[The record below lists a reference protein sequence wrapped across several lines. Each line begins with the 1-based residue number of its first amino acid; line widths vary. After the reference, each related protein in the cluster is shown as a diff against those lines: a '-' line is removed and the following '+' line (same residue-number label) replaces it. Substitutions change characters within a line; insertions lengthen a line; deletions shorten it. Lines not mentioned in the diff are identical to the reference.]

1 MLFKFSLVMVFL
13 IHVFIEVIFEKLFS
27 HEAPVTG
34 KVTATCSN
42 QTQLFKQ
49 LQMKKNC
56 SSHVGS
62 FDSIRNEFFAKVISR
77 FKSFSLRDIYEL

>member
-1 MLFKFSLVMVFL
+1 MEFLGNVFSNF
-13 IHVFIEVIFEKLFS
+13 IFEKLLS

-34 KVTATCSN
+34 KVTATSSN

-62 FDSIRNEFFAKVISR
+62 FDSFRNKFFAKVTSR